1 MSAEIERSCMSKV
14 TLRLIPLLVVSYF
27 FAFVDKVNVGFAA
40 LTMNRDL
47 HLSASAFGFGAG
59 VFFVA
64 YFIFE
69 IPSNVMLMRVGARLW
84 IARIMVTFALAS
96 GAMAFVRGPLSF
108 DLVRFLVGAAEAGF
122 FPGIIFF
129 MTGWFPAAYRARAMG
144 YFIVAVPLSFV
155 IGAPVSGLFFHLDG
169 VLGLAGW
176 KWLYLGEAVPAL
188 ILSAVVA
195 KCLCDRPE
203 DAAWLTAAEKSW
215 LQGELAAELASKGQR
230 GHLGIIATLTDPR
243 ILSLSLIYAGAVAS
257 TFGVAFFLPTIVH
270 GFSLSLGQTTLVTT
284 IPYLVGAIGMV
295 WWGRRSDRRQE
306 RMGHAAAPLFLAA
319 LGLVGAALLP
329 SLPWKVA
336 AFSVGALGTF
346 SLYPVFWTLPPLF
359 LSGRA
364 AAAGIAAINALANL
378 AGFAAP
384 FAVGLIKDYTGSFT
398 GGLFLMAAAALAGG
412 VAVLVLQTSRDGLR
426 PRFGEPQPHAM
437 ANRP

>member
-1 MSAEIERSCMSKV
+1 MGKV
-14 TLRLIPLLVVSYF
+14 TWRLIPLLVASYF

-40 LTMNRDL
+40 LTMNREL

-64 YFIFE
+64 YFLLE
-69 IPSNVMLMRVGARLW
+69 VPSNLMLRRVGARLW

-96 GAMAFVRGPLSF
+96 GAMAFVQGPWSF

-122 FPGIIFF
+122 FPGIIFL
-129 MTGWFPAAYRARAMG
+129 MTAWFPAAHRARAMG
-144 YFIVAVPLSFV
+144 WFIVAVPLSFV

-188 ILSAVVA
+188 VLSAVVA
-195 KCLCDRPE
+195 RCLCDRPA
-203 DAAWLTAAEKSW
+203 DAAWLSPAERAW
-215 LQGELAAELASKGQR
+215 LEGELEAEQARKGAH
-230 GHLGIIATLTDPR
+230 GHLGIAATLADPR
-243 ILSLSLIYAGAVAS
+243 VLGLSLVYAGAVAS

-270 GFSLSLGQTTLVTT
+270 GFSLSLGQTTVVTT
-284 IPYLVGAIGMV
+284 IPYLAGAIGMV

-329 SLPWKVA
+329 TLAWKIA

-359 LSGRA
+359 LSGTTA
-364 AAAGIAAINALANL
+364 AVGIAAINALANL

-384 FAVGLIKDYTGSFT
+384 FAVGLIRDRTGSFT
-398 GGLFLMAAAALAGG
+398 GGLLLMAAASLAGG
-412 VAVLVLQTSRDGLR
+412 VAVLVLRATREELR
-426 PRFGEPQPHAM
+426 RPHVVPQGGVPPRQP
-437 ANRP
+437 

>member
-1 MSAEIERSCMSKV
+1 MRKV
-14 TLRLIPLLVVSYF
+14 TARLIPLLVVSYF

-69 IPSNVMLMRVGARLW
+69 VPSNLLLMRVGARLW

-122 FPGIIFF
+122 FPGIIFL
-129 MTGWFPAAYRARAMG
+129 MTGWFPAAHRARAMG
-144 YFIVAVPLSFV
+144 WFIVAVPLSFV
-155 IGAPVSGLFFHLDG
+155 IGAPVSGLFLRLDG

-176 KWLYLGEAVPAL
+176 QWLYLGEAVPAL
-188 ILSAVVA
+188 VLSAVVA
-195 KCLCDRPE
+195 RCLCDRPA
-203 DAAWLTAAEKSW
+203 DAAWLTAAERSW
-215 LQGELAAELASKGQR
+215 LQRELAAEAAGREGQ
-230 GHLGIIATLTDPR
+230 GHAGVAATLLDPR
-243 ILSLSLIYAGAVAS
+243 VLGLSLVYAGAVAS

-270 GFSLSLGQTTLVTT
+270 AFSLSLGETTVVTT
-284 IPYLVGAIGMV
+284 IPYLAGAVGMV
-295 WWGRRSDRRQE
+295 LWGRRSDRRGE
-306 RMGHAAAPLFLAA
+306 RMGHAAAALFLAA

-329 SLPWKVA
+329 SLPWKIA
-336 AFSVGALGTF
+336 AFSVGAVGTF

-359 LSGRA
+359 LSGTA

-384 FAVGLIKDYTGSFT
+384 FAVGLIRDRTGSFT
-398 GGLFLMAAAALAGG
+398 GGLFLMAAAAFVGG
-412 VAVLVLQTSRDGLR
+412 VTVLVLGATREELR
-426 PRFGEPQPHAM
+426 
-437 ANRP
+437 RPLVVRRGGAASDRP